1 MQKAIKRAALAV
13 ICLALMLCT
22 GCSFYPSEGSL
33 YRLPKLPAEYESL
46 ETLIDSLLADGAE
59 YAAPTSGSNL
69 QSVQMV
75 DLDGDGQEEA
85 VAFFRKASDE
95 KPMKIYIFR
104 AVGESYEQM
113 CLLEGTATSIYSI
126 NYTDLTGDGQREI
139 IVGLRGNLDMQYLT
153 AYTITSGEPRVLLST
168 GYFRYAARDVDG
180 DGKQELII
188 IRSDDESLAQ
198 ADYYAWNGEQMMLT
212 SSLQLSMAATELRRM
227 SAGALAGGESA
238 LFVTGVS
245 EDNSA
250 VTDVFTVRGD
260 RLQSVVRGSTEQAH
274 FLDLF
279 PADIN
284 DDGVTEVPM
293 PVPFP
298 RTDEDSPVYYRVR
311 WQQYDTDGRDTVVC
325 QSYEN
330 QLDGWRLILPDYWI
344 NRVTLSRS
352 SNAEGSEVSFYLLR
366 SGGENVKPL
375 LTIYTYTGERRN
387 DPAFRNGKILLSR
400 QMDAVYAADLMDDA
414 GKFMNEQILRDNFYL
429 VTSEWITGEN

>member
-1 MQKAIKRAALAV
+1 MRRWIKRAALAV
-13 ICLALMLCT
+13 LCLALALCT
-22 GCSFYPSEGSL
+22 GCSFYPAEGSL

-46 ETLIDSLLADGAE
+46 ETLIDSLLSGGAE

-85 VAFFRKASDE
+85 VAFFRKSGDE

-104 AVGESYEQM
+104 AVADSYEQM
-113 CLLEGTATSIYSI
+113 CLLEGTANSIYSI

-153 AYTITSGEPRVLLST
+153 AYSITSGEPQVLLST

-188 IRSDDESLAQ
+188 IRSDEESVAQ
-198 ADYYAWNGEQMMLT
+198 ADYYAWNGEQMQLT

-227 SAGALAGGESA
+227 SAGTLAGGESA

-245 EDNSA
+245 EDNTA
-250 VTDVFTVRGD
+250 ITEVFTVRSD
-260 RLQSVVRGSTEQAH
+260 RLQSVVRGSAGQAH

-279 PADIN
+279 PSDIN

-293 PVPFP
+293 PVAFP
-298 RTDEDSPVYYRVR
+298 RTDEDGPVHYCVS
-311 WQQYDTDGRDTVVC
+311 WQQYDAGGKGTVVC

-330 QLDGWRLILPDYWI
+330 QQDGWRMILPENWV

-366 SGGENVKPL
+366 NSEENTKPV

-387 DPAFRNGKILLSR
+387 DPAIRSGKILLSR

-414 GKFMNEQILRDNFYL
+414 GKLMNEQTLRDNFNL
-429 VTSEWITGEN
+429 ITSEWITGEN